1 MPTSWPPQ
9 FEPLLYWIHHL
20 NRPDCHSLRGIKP
33 AFCLNWSQ
41 IVAINAG
48 TFCGLSLNS
57 RLLSVFPSFES
68 FCDPFYVQ
76 PPLPRHHS
84 WGGSYMFPHLGKCAL
99 FLRPFP
105 IWGRVS
111 CLHCYSADLSTLHC
125 GATLATKQTI
135 PSLIW
140 QQTTLASQWHSQ
152 SLCSHYH

>member
-1 MPTSWPPQ
+1 MTVMTPLISPQMSQPGAPVIAVELVRPAMMPSLPATDHTRHALVHMMPQ

-20 NRPDCHSLRGIKP
+20 NRPDCHSLHGIKP

-48 TFCGLSLNS
+48 TFRGLSLNS

-105 IWGRVS
+105 I
-111 CLHCYSADLSTLHC
+111 
-125 GATLATKQTI
+125 
-135 PSLIW
+135 
-140 QQTTLASQWHSQ
+140 
-152 SLCSHYH
+152 